1 MAEKK
6 NESFTVTDRRK
17 FTIEGDVR
25 PDAPHEEETSTPAPA
40 EPTPAAKA
48 PEPKS
53 AESNVKEFP
62 KRAVDA
68 PSAADETEE
77 ADAISAEETRESA
90 DAYKKSAA
98 ELDQHLA
105 GQMKEQGRSPKDF
118 EMNFEKLVASL
129 YTTAI
134 MQLGLDPASGQMK
147 YQPDIIAARQT
158 VDMLSILQEKT
169 KGNLDAKETRL
180 LDSILYEL
188 RMAYIEITKMLTQ
201 APPPAPGGKGNA

>member
-6 NESFTVTDRRK
+6 SDTFTVTDRRK
-17 FTIEGDVR
+17 FTIEGEVR
-25 PDAPHEEETSTPAPA
+25 PDAPREEETVAAP
-40 EPTPAAKA
+40 EPPA
-48 PEPKS
+48 PEPKK

-62 KRAVDA
+62 KREVEA
-68 PSAADETEE
+68 PSAQDEPAE
-77 ADAISAEETRESA
+77 ADAISAEEKRASM
-90 DAYKKSAA
+90 DAYKQSSNSID
-98 ELDQHLA
+98 EHLA
-105 GQMKEQGRSPKDF
+105 DQLKKEGRSAKDF
-118 EMNFEKLVASL
+118 EMTFEKLVASL

-180 LDSILYEL
+180 LDNILYEL
-188 RMAYIEITKMLTQ
+188 RMAYIEITKLLTQ
-201 APPPAPGGKGNA
+201 APPPGGPGQA

>member
-1 MAEKK
+1 MADKK
-6 NESFTVTDRRK
+6 SESFTVTDRRK
-17 FTIEGDVR
+17 FTMEGDVR
-25 PDAPHEEETSTPAPA
+25 PDAPREEETSAAP
-40 EPTPAAKA
+40 PQ
-48 PEPKS
+48 PEPKVD
-53 AESNVKEFP
+53 SNVKEFP
-62 KRAVDA
+62 KRPVEA
-68 PSAADETEE
+68 PAATDEP
-77 ADAISAEETRESA
+77 EET
-90 DAYKKSAA
+90 DVISAA
-98 ELDQHLA
+98 ETQESAAAYKQSSADMDKHLA
-105 GQMKEQGRSPKDF
+105 GQLKEHGRNPKDF

-169 KGNLDAKETRL
+169 KGNLDAKESRL

-201 APPPAPGGKGNA
+201 APPPTGGQGQA

>member
-17 FTIEGDVR
+17 FTSEGEVR
-25 PDAPHEEETSTPAPA
+25 PDAPREEETSSAPAAVAPPPAP
-40 EPTPAAKA
+40 P
-48 PEPKS
+48 

-62 KRAVDA
+62 KRPVDA
-68 PSAADETEE
+68 PAADDEPAE
-77 ADAISAEETRESA
+77 ADVVSAEEKLASA
-90 DAYKKSAA
+90 DAYKKSSA
-98 ELDQHLA
+98 EIDQHLS
-105 GQMKEQGRSPKDF
+105 GQMKEQGRNPKDF
-118 EMNFEKLVASL
+118 EMTFEKLVASL

-201 APPPAPGGKGNA
+201 APPPGGPGKA

>member
-6 NESFTVTDRRK
+6 NDTFTVTDRRK
-17 FTIEGDVR
+17 FTSEGEVR
-25 PDAPHEEETSTPAPA
+25 PDAPREEETPS
-40 EPTPAAKA
+40 A
-48 PEPKS
+48 PEPP
-53 AESNVKEFP
+53 APPRESNVKEFP
-62 KRAVDA
+62 KREVDA
-68 PSAADETEE
+68 PSAQDEPAENDAE
-77 ADAISAEETRESA
+77 AVTAEEQRASA
-90 DAYKKSAA
+90 DAYKKSSASID
-98 ELDQHLA
+98 EHLA
-105 GQMKEQGRSPKDF
+105 GQMKEQGRNPKDF
-118 EMNFEKLVASL
+118 EMTFEKLAASL

-180 LDSILYEL
+180 LDNILYEL

-201 APPPAPGGKGNA
+201 APPPGGPGQS

>member
-17 FTIEGDVR
+17 FTSEGEVR
-25 PDAPHEEETSTPAPA
+25 PDAPHEEETPAPVQASTP
-40 EPTPAAKA
+40 
-48 PEPKS
+48 PKP

-62 KRAVDA
+62 KREVDA
-68 PSAADETEE
+68 PSAKDEAAE
-77 ADAISAEETRESA
+77 ADAITAEEQRASA
-90 DAYKKSAA
+90 DAYKKSSAS
-98 ELDQHLA
+98 LDEHLG
-105 GQMKEQGRSPKDF
+105 GQMQEQGRNPKDF
-118 EMNFEKLVASL
+118 EMTFEKLVASL

-147 YQPDIIAARQT
+147 YQPDIMAARQT

-188 RMAYIEITKMLTQ
+188 RMAYIEITKLLTQ
-201 APPPAPGGKGNA
+201 APPPGGLGQA

>member
-1 MAEKK
+1 MADKK

-17 FTIEGDVR
+17 FTIEGEPR
-25 PDAPHEEETSTPAPA
+25 PEAPREEEAPATPAP
-40 EPTPAAKA
+40 EPVETNTG
-48 PEPKS
+48 
-53 AESNVKEFP
+53 SNVKEFP
-62 KRAVDA
+62 KRAVEA
-68 PSAADETEE
+68 PSAAEEPET
-77 ADAISAEETRESA
+77 ADTVTAEETRQSTAAYKQSSA
-90 DAYKKSAA
+90 D
-98 ELDQHLA
+98 LDKHLA

-118 EMNFEKLVASL
+118 EMNFEKLAASL

-158 VDMLSILQEKT
+158 IDMLTILQEKT
-169 KGNLDAKETRL
+169 KGNLDAKESRL

-201 APPPAPGGKGNA
+201 APPPGGQGKA

>member
-6 NESFTVTDRRK
+6 SDTFTVTDRRK

-25 PDAPHEEETSTPAPA
+25 PDAPREEETAAAT
-40 EPTPAAKA
+40 EPPA
-48 PEPKS
+48 PEPKK

-62 KRAVDA
+62 KREVEA
-68 PSAADETEE
+68 PSAEDEPAE
-77 ADAISAEETRESA
+77 ADAISAEEKRASA
-90 DAYKKSAA
+90 DAYKQSSHSV
-98 ELDQHLA
+98 DQHLA
-105 GQMKEQGRSPKDF
+105 DQMKKEGRSPKDF
-118 EMNFEKLVASL
+118 EMTFEKLVASL

-169 KGNLDAKETRL
+169 KGNLDAKESHL
-180 LDSILYEL
+180 IDNIIYEL
-188 RMAYIEITKMLTQ
+188 RMAYIEITKLLTQ
-201 APPPAPGGKGNA
+201 APPPGGPGQA

>member
-1 MAEKK
+1 MADKK

-17 FTIEGDVR
+17 FTIDGDVR
-25 PDAPHEEETSTPAPA
+25 PDAPREEEAPAAPPAP
-40 EPTPAAKA
+40 EAK
-48 PEPKS
+48 PD
-53 AESNVKEFP
+53 SNVKEFP
-62 KRAVDA
+62 KRAVEA
-68 PSAADETEE
+68 PTAAAETEPE
-77 ADAISAEETRESA
+77 QPDAVSIEETRESA
-90 DAYKKSAA
+90 AAYKQSIADI
-98 ELDQHLA
+98 DQHLA
-105 GQMKEQGRSPKDF
+105 GQMKEQGRTPKDF

-169 KGNLDAKETRL
+169 KGNLDAKEGRL

-201 APPPAPGGKGNA
+201 APPPGGSGKP

>member
-1 MAEKK
+1 MADKK

-25 PDAPHEEETSTPAPA
+25 PDAPREEEAAPA
-40 EPTPAAKA
+40 APPVPEAKV
-48 PEPKS
+48 
-53 AESNVKEFP
+53 ESNVKEFP
-62 KRAVDA
+62 KRAVEA
-68 PSAADETEE
+68 PTAEEEPEAAD
-77 ADAISAEETRESA
+77 AVSAEETKESA
-90 DAYKKSAA
+90 AAYKQSTADIDK
-98 ELDQHLA
+98 HLA

-158 VDMLSILQEKT
+158 VDMLSILQDKT
-169 KGNLDAKETRL
+169 KGNLDAKESRL

-201 APPPAPGGKGNA
+201 APPPGGPGKA

>member
-1 MAEKK
+1 MADKK

-17 FTIEGDVR
+17 FTIDGEVR
-25 PDAPHEEETSTPAPA
+25 PDAPREDEATSTAAAPP
-40 EPTPAAKA
+40 ETKA
-48 PEPKS
+48 D
-53 AESNVKEFP
+53 SNVKEFP
-62 KRAVDA
+62 KRPVEAPTAEEEPEAAAAV
-68 PSAADETEE
+68 
-77 ADAISAEETRESA
+77 SAEETRESA
-90 DAYKKSAA
+90 AAYKQSTA
-98 ELDQHLA
+98 EVDTHLA

-158 VDMLSILQEKT
+158 VDMLSILQDKT
-169 KGNLDAKETRL
+169 KGNLDAKESRL

-201 APPPAPGGKGNA
+201 TPPPGGPAKA

>member
-1 MAEKK
+1 MADKK
-6 NESFTVTDRRK
+6 TESFTVTDRRK

-25 PDAPHEEETSTPAPA
+25 PDAPREEEPSVAPA
-40 EPTPAAKA
+40 A
-48 PEPKS
+48 PEPPK
-53 AESNVKEFP
+53 AADSNVKEFP
-62 KRAVDA
+62 KRPVEA
-68 PSAADETEE
+68 PAADDDPAE
-77 ADAISAEETRESA
+77 ADAVSAEETRASA
-90 DAYKKSAA
+90 DAYKQSSADIDKQL
-98 ELDQHLA
+98 E
-105 GQMKEQGRSPKDF
+105 GQMKEQGRNPKDF
-118 EMNFEKLVASL
+118 EMTFEKLVASL

-201 APPPAPGGKGNA
+201 APPPGGPGKA

>member
-1 MAEKK
+1 MAEKNNK
-6 NESFTVTDRRK
+6 ETFTVTDRRK
-17 FTIEGDVR
+17 FTSEGDVR
-25 PDAPHEEETSTPAPA
+25 PDAPPREEEP
-40 EPTPAAKA
+40 PTPPPPASK
-48 PEPKS
+48 P

-62 KRAVDA
+62 KRAVEA
-68 PSAADETEE
+68 PSADEEPAE
-77 ADAISAEETRESA
+77 AEAVTAEEKRASA
-90 DAYKKSAA
+90 DAYKQSSA
-98 ELDQHLA
+98 DIDKHLE
-105 GQMKEQGRSPKDF
+105 GQMKQEGRNPKDF

-169 KGNLDAKETRL
+169 KGNLDSKETRL

-188 RMAYIEITKMLTQ
+188 RMAYIEITKLLTQ
-201 APPPAPGGKGNA
+201 APPPGGQGKA

>member
-6 NESFTVTDRRK
+6 SETFTITDRRK
-17 FTIEGDVR
+17 FTIEGEVR
-25 PDAPHEEETSTPAPA
+25 PDAPREEETPTSEPAPTS
-40 EPTPAAKA
+40 PKA
-48 PEPKS
+48 

-62 KRAVDA
+62 KREVEA
-68 PSAADETEE
+68 PSAEDEPADAEAVTADEQR
-77 ADAISAEETRESA
+77 ASA
-90 DAYKKSAA
+90 DAYKKSSASI
-98 ELDQHLA
+98 DDHLA
-105 GQMKEQGRSPKDF
+105 GQMKEQGRNPKDF

-180 LDSILYEL
+180 LDNILYEL
-188 RMAYIEITKMLTQ
+188 RMAYIEITKLLTQ
-201 APPPAPGGKGNA
+201 APPPGGPGQA

>member
-1 MAEKK
+1 MAEKNK
-6 NESFTVTDRRK
+6 ETFTVTDRRK
-17 FTIEGDVR
+17 FTMEGDVR
-25 PDAPHEEETSTPAPA
+25 PDAPREEEPPTPPPAPA
-40 EPTPAAKA
+40 KP
-48 PEPKS
+48 

-62 KRAVDA
+62 KRAVEA
-68 PSAADETEE
+68 PAADEEPAE
-77 ADAISAEETRESA
+77 ADAVSAEEKRASVDAYNQSSA
-90 DAYKKSAA
+90 DIDKH
-98 ELDQHLA
+98 LD
-105 GQMKEQGRSPKDF
+105 GQMKEQGRNPKDF
-118 EMNFEKLVASL
+118 EMTFEKLVASL

-188 RMAYIEITKMLTQ
+188 RMAYIEITKLLTQ
-201 APPPAPGGKGNA
+201 APPPGGQGKA

>member
-1 MAEKK
+1 MADKK
-6 NESFTVTDRRK
+6 SESFTVTDRRK

-25 PDAPHEEETSTPAPA
+25 PDAPREEEPSATP
-40 EPTPAAKA
+40 TQ
-48 PEPKS
+48 PEPK
-53 AESNVKEFP
+53 ADSNPNEFP
-62 KRAVDA
+62 RRPIEA
-68 PSAADETEE
+68 PAAADEPED
-77 ADAISAEETRESA
+77 ADVISAEETRESA
-90 DAYKKSAA
+90 AAYKQSSA
-98 ELDQHLA
+98 DMDKHLA
-105 GQMKEQGRSPKDF
+105 GQLKEHGRNSKDF

-169 KGNLDAKETRL
+169 KGNLDAKESRL

-201 APPPAPGGKGNA
+201 APPPAGGQGQA

>member
-1 MAEKK
+1 MADKK

-17 FTIEGDVR
+17 FTMDGDVR
-25 PDAPHEEETSTPAPA
+25 PDAPREEES
-40 EPTPAAKA
+40 PAAPTA
-48 PEPKS
+48 PPEPEVKID
-53 AESNVKEFP
+53 SNVKEFP
-62 KRAVDA
+62 KRPVEA
-68 PSAADETEE
+68 PTAEEEPEAAETV
-77 ADAISAEETRESA
+77 SAEETRESTAAYRQSIA
-90 DAYKKSAA
+90 DVDK
-98 ELDQHLA
+98 HLA
-105 GQMKEQGRSPKDF
+105 GQMKEQGRNPKDF

-169 KGNLDAKETRL
+169 KGNLDSKESRL

-201 APPPAPGGKGNA
+201 APPPGGPGKP